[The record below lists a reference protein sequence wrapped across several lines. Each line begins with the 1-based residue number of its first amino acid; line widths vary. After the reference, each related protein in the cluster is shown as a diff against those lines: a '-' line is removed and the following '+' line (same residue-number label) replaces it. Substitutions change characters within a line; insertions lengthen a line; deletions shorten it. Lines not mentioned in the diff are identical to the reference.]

1 MTEPAF
7 LVHHPAKLSRPE
19 PKPSPTKPKTAKNR
33 APPPPEPQPRPSA
46 ETPGRELVGGWMGGW
61 VCGWGGAWVGV
72 DGWVGLILESKMMV
86 MPSNQG
92 SLESPP
98 ALTWR
103 WIDGISTS
111 QGTPGEP
118 PGPHL
123 ALWSAWDRFESS
135 RCRTIR
141 GPWRALRRS
150 PGAGL
155 AA

>member
-1 MTEPAF
+1 
-7 LVHHPAKLSRPE
+7 
-19 PKPSPTKPKTAKNR
+19 
-33 APPPPEPQPRPSA
+33 
-46 ETPGRELVGGWMGGW
+46 MGGW

-72 DGWVGLILESKMMV
+72 DGWVGLIMASQMMV

-118 PGPHL
+118 TGPHL
-123 ALWSAWDRFESS
+123 ALWSACVPNNQGSLECSQALTWRWIGLVRTTEPKTESHRAKLS
-135 RCRTIR
+135 LPSLPCRTIK
-141 GPWRALRRS
+141 GPWRALSRS

-155 AA
+155 AV